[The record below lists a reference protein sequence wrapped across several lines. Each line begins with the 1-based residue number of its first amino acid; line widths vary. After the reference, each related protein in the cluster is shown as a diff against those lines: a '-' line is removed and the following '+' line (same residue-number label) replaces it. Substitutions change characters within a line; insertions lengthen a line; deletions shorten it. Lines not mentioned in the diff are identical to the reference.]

1 MGSGYRGNF
10 GPTKGSKIIASNK
23 SEKVI
28 TARPVISATGK
39 EKTIIEKA
47 PLKIPKSAVY
57 EVQKKPTYTQ
67 IKIKYK
73 KGEYEYESRWHTPTP
88 KSPKGIGNT
97 YQITREIKGKG
108 YGKDSSKKVLD
119 HMIRYPSGKVKWVN
133 DDTYQNA
140 LRNHKKGRATKK
152 EEEIVIYG
160 HIK

>member
-1 MGSGYRGNF
+1 MGSGFRGNF
-10 GPTKGSKIIASNK
+10 GATKGSKIMASNK

-28 TARPVISATGK
+28 IARPVTSATGK
-39 EKTIIEKA
+39 EKTIIEKS

-57 EVQKKPTYTQ
+57 EVQKKLTYTQ

-97 YQITREIKGKG
+97 YQIIREIKGKG

-119 HMIRYPSGKVKWVN
+119 HMIKYPSGKIKWISH
-133 DDTYQNA
+133 DTYQDA
-140 LRNHKKGRATKK
+140 LRNVKKGKGTKK
-152 EEEIVIYG
+152 EKEIIKNG